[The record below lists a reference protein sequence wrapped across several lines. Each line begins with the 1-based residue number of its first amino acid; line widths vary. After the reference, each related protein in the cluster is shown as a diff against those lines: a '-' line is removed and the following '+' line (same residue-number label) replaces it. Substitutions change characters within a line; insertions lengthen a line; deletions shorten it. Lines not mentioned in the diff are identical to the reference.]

1 MKPSGR
7 NTLRRR
13 RWRGDNGGLDGARS
27 DPSGLQFPDRVL
39 RIEEEE
45 GDAKIGTVVAGSG
58 VVAREIVVVVVEGYG
73 HSAHERFDASD
84 VMIASRGLGG
94 IILEHATMDDVGDG
108 TLHLRGSVPVFVKYD
123 RNGMGEGDVYGLLYH
138 PGVFYGRR
146 GTTNESRDDDDDG
159 EVGKDGNGS
168 DDGERRESLLRTIAP
183 FQWYA
188 SILRTT
194 LDSVPVLHCQW

>member
-1 MKPSGR
+1 MVDWMALDPIHPVYNFLIEYYGLKRRKGTRRLGR
-7 NTLRRR
+7 
-13 RWRGDNGGLDGARS
+13 WSPDPGLLLVKSSSSSSSSSSRDMDILHTNDSMRAN
-27 DPSGLQFPDRVL
+27 
-39 RIEEEE
+39 
-45 GDAKIGTVVAGSG
+45 
-58 VVAREIVVVVVEGYG
+58 
-73 HSAHERFDASD
+73 